1 MCKVSKNWS
10 KNSISLLR
18 VEKKSGIPYFQASDG
33 FGDSLGVKSIFR
45 FSTTLFDVSF
55 MISTYSLLG

>member
-10 KNSISLLR
+10 KTSISLLR
-18 VEKKSGIPYFQASDG
+18 VGKIYFPYFQASDG
-33 FGDSLGVKSIFR
+33 FGDSLGVKSIFW
-45 FSTTLFDVSF
+45 FSTTLFDVNF